1 MDLSI
6 VKQVTEL
13 LIKNLRSFPFEPKL
27 LHGDLGIY
35 NILVNDYYKLV
46 GIIDPYPIIGDP
58 LYDLLFFVVSSESLI
73 HSFHLETL
81 EAIGKAPRKKIVLL
95 LLPILLNRIARQL
108 KNKKDASKFLDLFYE
123 LLHCYTTT
131 FFLP

>member
-6 VKQVTEL
+6 VNQITEL
-13 LIKNLRSFPFEPKL
+13 LTKDLTSFHFEPRL

-35 NILVNDYYKLV
+35 NILVNNSNKLV
-46 GIIDPYPIIGDP
+46 GIIDPYPIVGDS
-58 LYDLLFFVVSSESLI
+58 LYDLLFFVVSSENLI
-73 HSFHLETL
+73 SSFRLDVLET
-81 EAIGKAPRKKIVLL
+81 ITKAPRKKIILL

-108 KNKKDASKFLDLFYE
+108 KNKKDATNFLDLFYH
-123 LLHCYTTT
+123 LLHYYTIT